1 MARAATRK
9 PSARPA
15 GRRRTGLWMI
25 LLWLMLGAGVT
36 LAVQYFLSHAPS
48 GDGLKALF
56 ASRPEVADKKP
67 ANAAPPPAK
76 PKLDF
81 YTVLPEV
88 ETVLPEK
95 GAKAAPKAAKPE
107 PAETG
112 ASYMLQA
119 ASFASFEEA
128 DRLKARLALSGFE
141 AQIEKVSIEG
151 KGDYFRVRLGPYR
164 NMQELDTASQ
174 KLAQQGI
181 KTIRLKIRKAG
192 AG

>member
-1 MARAATRK
+1 
-9 PSARPA
+9 
-15 GRRRTGLWMI
+15 
-25 LLWLMLGAGVT
+25 
-36 LAVQYFLSHAPS
+36 
-48 GDGLKALF
+48 
-56 ASRPEVADKKP
+56 
-67 ANAAPPPAK
+67 
-76 PKLDF
+76 
-81 YTVLPEV
+81 
-88 ETVLPEK
+88 
-95 GAKAAPKAAKPE
+95 
-107 PAETG
+107 
-112 ASYMLQA
+112 MLQA